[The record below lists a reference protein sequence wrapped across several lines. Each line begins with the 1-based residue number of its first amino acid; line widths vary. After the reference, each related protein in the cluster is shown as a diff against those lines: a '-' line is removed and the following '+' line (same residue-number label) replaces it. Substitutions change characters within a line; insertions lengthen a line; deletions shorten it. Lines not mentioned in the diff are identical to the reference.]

1 MLCFIFLINVVNI
14 SDVGK
19 RVYTVYGKAF
29 DGAGLWIFKKDFAKN
44 ILISGVDNSSSSH
57 SDNRKKNFLS
67 LGEGM
72 MDDNNSSV
80 GAAE

>member
-1 MLCFIFLINVVNI
+1 MVNI

-19 RVYTVYGKAF
+19 RVYTAYGKAS

-44 ILISGVDNSSSSH
+44 ILISGVGNSSSSH

-67 LGEGM
+67 LGEGL